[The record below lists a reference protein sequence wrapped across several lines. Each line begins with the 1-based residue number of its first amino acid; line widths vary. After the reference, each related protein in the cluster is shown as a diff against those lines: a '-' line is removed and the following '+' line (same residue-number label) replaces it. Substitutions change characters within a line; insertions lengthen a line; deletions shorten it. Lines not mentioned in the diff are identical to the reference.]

1 MVLEVFYEMF
11 QKGPSIGISK
21 NGVLVFLVFKCS
33 VVVFLGSFRCLGY
46 GFWVWVISRGSF
58 LGLISSMKSRVSV
71 SWVVWVQDCLRL
83 FFGFQWCGGMRTG
96 FFGKFERC
104 ARKVPTS
111 KGCFRVG
118 FSRFEKGW

>member
-46 GFWVWVISRGSF
+46 GF
-58 LGLISSMKSRVSV
+58 
-71 SWVVWVQDCLRL
+71 
-83 FFGFQWCGGMRTG
+83 
-96 FFGKFERC
+96 
-104 ARKVPTS
+104 
-111 KGCFRVG
+111 
-118 FSRFEKGW
+118 